1 MSLEATS
8 NSNPRIPASEP
19 GPRVAARSSLDVMLS
34 DAVIEDGG
42 VGLRHSLWVQITE
55 PRMK

>member
-8 NSNPRIPASEP
+8 NSKPRIPASEP
-19 GPRVAARSSLDVMLS
+19 GPRVAARSSL
-34 DAVIEDGG
+34 AVIEDGG